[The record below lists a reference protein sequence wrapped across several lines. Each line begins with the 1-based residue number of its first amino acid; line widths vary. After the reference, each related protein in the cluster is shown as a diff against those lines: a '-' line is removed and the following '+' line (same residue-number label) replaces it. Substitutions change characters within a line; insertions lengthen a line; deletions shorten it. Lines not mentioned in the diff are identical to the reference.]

1 MLGTL
6 GFKLDEGVIKRLNK
20 IQRFSNQA
28 KGSVELIIDYL
39 LMKRSLLSH
48 KVKSSEEDSTLN
60 EIRTFLQPGEPE
72 RGRVVSREDDYA
84 LLMVDEEAKKTL
96 TRKIYDM
103 CHKVSN
109 ICKIIVSHF
118 TNFMPKQA

>member
-60 EIRTFLQPGEPE
+60 EIRTFLQPGESE
-72 RGRVVSREDDYA
+72 GGRVVSREDDYA